1 MKLIFCDSH
10 IVFYVLVYSD
20 ILYILIYLVLFY
32 PVSFLKSL
40 KQVSQIDVSP
50 TNDCKPCCRGSLH
63 FGEPY
68 EREPWVAKMTRKQSQ
83 HPRS

>member
-40 KQVSQIDVSP
+40 K
-50 TNDCKPCCRGSLH
+50 
-63 FGEPY
+63 
-68 EREPWVAKMTRKQSQ
+68 
-83 HPRS
+83 